1 MGWTRSAERLGAA
14 LALAGAALL
23 LFIAGLVTV
32 SVGLRWATS
41 NGLPGDFE
49 MVQMAVA
56 LAIFSFLPYTQLRR
70 GNMLVDTFTVRLP
83 PRALVAI
90 DAFWDVVYAAVAA
103 LLGWRLAV
111 GATDAIN
118 SHTTSMVLGL
128 PVGWAIMAC
137 AAMAGLLALAS
148 LVTAAGRFAAP
159 KADVP

>member
-1 MGWTRSAERLGAA
+1 MGWVRRAERLGAA
-14 LALAGAALL
+14 LALAGAALS

-32 SVGLRWATS
+32 SVLLRWATS

-70 GNMLVDTFTVRLP
+70 GNMLVDTFTSRLP
-83 PRALVAI
+83 PRMIVAI

-111 GATDAIN
+111 GATDAVN
-118 SHTTSMVLGL
+118 SHTSTMVLGL

-148 LVTAAGRFAAP
+148 LITAAGRFGSES
-159 KADVP
+159 